1 VNFPNHL
8 LTLNKNGW
16 HMLCP
21 ILENKFMGDV
31 QNLSRT
37 AANKKIKELAEK
49 ADVCHFATNL
59 SSVPL
64 TTRPMS
70 TREVDEEG
78 NIWFYSRAGSNKN
91 REIGEDC
98 RVQLFYSN
106 LPHAE
111 FLTIYGTAT
120 IIRDKAK
127 AKELWSA
134 IAKTW
139 FNEGYDDPELTLLK
153 IVPEDGYYWDSK
165 DGRIVSLFKMVAGAI
180 TGKEM
185 NTSIE
190 GDIKA

>member
-1 VNFPNHL
+1 
-8 LTLNKNGW
+8 
-16 HMLCP
+16 M
-21 ILENKFMGDV
+21 
-31 QNLSRT
+31 
-37 AANKKIKELAEK
+37 
-49 ADVCHFATNL
+49 
-59 SSVPL
+59 
-64 TTRPMS
+64 
-70 TREVDEEG
+70 
-78 NIWFYSRAGSNKN
+78 
-91 REIGEDC
+91 
-98 RVQLFYSN
+98 
-106 LPHAE
+106 
-111 FLTIYGTAT
+111 
-120 IIRDKAK
+120 